1 MNGDTILRVKNY
13 YYGKIDPRLYYK
25 NERGDVITRKAI
37 RNTNQYRDVYL
48 SDLLNNPECGV
59 TIEKYRDKDDLNAPV
74 KTSGWND
81 LKYGTVI
88 GYNPVTNLV
97 AVDCIKRR
105 PSRISALFNRTKKVR
120 YAEPINI
127 NVLLGRA
134 CLLKPTDLTPKAL
147 QGSPKGRSLSRGSK
161 SPKGRSLSRGSKSPK
176 GTSKGGKTRKNKH

>member
-37 RNTNQYRDVYL
+37 QNRNQYRDVYL

-88 GYNPVTNLV
+88 GYNPVTNMV

-105 PSRISALFNRTKKVR
+105 PSRISALFNRTKKIR
-120 YAEPINI
+120 YADPIHI

-134 CLLKPTDLTPKAL
+134 CLLKPTDLTPKAPH
-147 QGSPKGRSLSRGSK
+147 GSPKGRSTPKGSK
-161 SPKGRSLSRGSKSPK
+161 SPKGSTPKGSRSPR
-176 GTSKGGKTRKNKH
+176 GTSKGGKTRKHKH